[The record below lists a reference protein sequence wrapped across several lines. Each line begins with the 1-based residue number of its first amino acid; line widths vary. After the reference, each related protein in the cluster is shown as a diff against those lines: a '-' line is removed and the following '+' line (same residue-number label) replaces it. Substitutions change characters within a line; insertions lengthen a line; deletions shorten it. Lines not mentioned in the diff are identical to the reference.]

1 MLIKVL
7 TVSNLNNYIKKSF
20 DNDVILNNVYVKGE
34 LSNFKVHSS
43 GHIYFSIKDSGSK
56 LNCIMFRDYANT
68 LKFTPKE
75 GDKVVVK
82 GRVSVYEKEGYYQ
95 LYAREI
101 ELEGIG
107 ELYYEFNL
115 LKEKLKE
122 EGLFEERHKKA
133 LPLYPKRIGVIT
145 SPTGAAVRDIINVS
159 LRRNPKT
166 NILIYPSLVQGDS
179 APENLIKGIKY
190 LNNMEDIDLI
200 ILARGGG
207 SIEELW
213 AFNNEKLAY
222 AIHNS
227 KKPIISGVGH
237 ETDFTISD
245 FVSDMRAATPSA
257 AAEIAVPSY
266 TELKDRIFNL
276 TLNLNNNIV
285 FKLREEKDKV
295 SIVLHK
301 LKLQSPKSYIV
312 NQYEYIDF
320 LISKLN
326 NNIDFNIG
334 LEKENLIKNV
344 SLLDAHNP
352 YNVLKRGYSILQD
365 KNFNIINSKEQLS
378 KEKEVLITLKDGKIK
393 LKIEVVE

>member
-56 LNCIMFRDYANT
+56 LNCIMFRDYVNT